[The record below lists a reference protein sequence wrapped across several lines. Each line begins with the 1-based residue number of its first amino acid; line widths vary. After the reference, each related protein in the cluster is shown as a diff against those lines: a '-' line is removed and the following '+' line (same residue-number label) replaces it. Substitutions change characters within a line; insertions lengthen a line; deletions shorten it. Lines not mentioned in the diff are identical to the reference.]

1 MCTVTKNLFRAR
13 VGPPKLAVKM
23 CLTLAKNRRGGDNYL
38 FPHKFLVG
46 SAKLDIIYTII
57 VFAEPFQTTTPETGD
72 VVTAGA
78 SAETH
83 SQNEQQDGTG
93 EVR

>member
-1 MCTVTKNLFRAR
+1 
-13 VGPPKLAVKM
+13 M

-72 VVTAGA
+72 VVTTGA

>member
-1 MCTVTKNLFRAR
+1 M
-13 VGPPKLAVKM
+13 
-23 CLTLAKNRRGGDNYL
+23 
-38 FPHKFLVG
+38 FPHNFLVG
-46 SAKLDIIYTII
+46 SAKLDIICSFI

-72 VVTAGA
+72 VVTPRA